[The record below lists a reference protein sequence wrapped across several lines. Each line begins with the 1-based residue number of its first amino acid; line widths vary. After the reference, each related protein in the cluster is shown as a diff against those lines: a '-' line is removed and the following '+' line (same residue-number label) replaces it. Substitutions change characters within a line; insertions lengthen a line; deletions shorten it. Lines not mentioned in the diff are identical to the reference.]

1 MEPKIKPNIEPNI
14 EPNNEPSNDTNSKLN
29 IDLFLVGVPIIEQQ
43 IWGHM
48 NMNARSLLPVDGWIL
63 QC

>member
-14 EPNNEPSNDTNSKLN
+14 ETNNEPNSKLK
-29 IDLFLVGVPIIEQQ
+29 IDLSLGGVPIIEQQ

-48 NMNARSLLPVDGWIL
+48 NMNARSRLSVEGWLL